1 MKSKWGASVQSFS
14 AASLWPTE
22 RRRSSRSV
30 LSSNCR
36 SPLSPA
42 RNVAPVGAIKAINS
56 VLFYS
61 LLIHFSKEDS
71 PVVTLLLCVARI
83 NNGFDCVYWPFDG
96 PTPESNFGFYTLQL
110 FCQVWKQFHSFLS
123 PISLTVSVWVTQY
136 LQFFFIFQRWIVL
149 PVVLQVQ
156 WAGKIFCFSR
166 GTSLPFS
173 LLPVDDTSK
182 IYNNWIIRATESRE
196 NKFLANGK
204 HT

>member
-42 RNVAPVGAIKAINS
+42 RNVAPAGAIKAINS

-71 PVVTLLLCVARI
+71 PVVTLLLYVARI

-96 PTPESNFGFYTLQL
+96 PTPESNFGFYTLQF
-110 FCQVWKQFHSFLS
+110 FCQVWKQLHSFLS
-123 PISLTVSVWVTQY
+123 PRFSHSFCLSNSIPPV
-136 LQFFFIFQRWIVL
+136 FFIFRRWIVL
-149 PVVLQVQ
+149 PAVLQVQ
-156 WAGKIFCFSR
+156 WVDKIFLFQSR
-166 GTSLPFS
+166 NFP
-173 LLPVDDTSK
+173 PV
-182 IYNNWIIRATESRE
+182 
-196 NKFLANGK
+196 LALTCRWHQRNLQQLDHPSDGEQRK
-204 HT
+204 